1 MTWSTADIPDLTGRR
16 ALVTGATSGL
26 GYETALELL
35 RHGADVLVA
44 ARNPAKAAQ
53 ASTDLAQAS
62 GREPT
67 VVELDLADLTSVE
80 KAADE
85 VSKSYDKLD
94 LLVNNAGVMA
104 PPYGQTADGFE
115 LQIGTNHL
123 GHFALTG
130 RLLKLLL
137 KAPDPRVVTVSSFMH
152 KTVRGIT
159 REDLRRPASGYRKW
173 DAYGKSKLANLLF
186 MFELDRRARAAGVNL
201 LSAGAHPGY
210 ASTHLQAAGPELAGQ
225 EFMVK
230 LMGVGNRLFAQSAAA
245 GAWPSLYAATNPD
258 LRPGSY
264 VGPGFLEYRG
274 APKIVLPS
282 QTAQDPELAKRLWEW
297 SVGRP
302 AWIRHS
308 PCQSSDTG
316 PTLWLPSGNPKP
328 EVAPC
333 ADSQPPSQSPSS
345 CSPSAPARTPTRP
358 GQASVRR
365 TSASPAPTGSRSAP
379 SY

>member
-44 ARNPAKAAQ
+44 ARNPAKAAR
-53 ASTDLAQAS
+53 ASEELAQAS

-67 VVELDLADLTSVE
+67 VVALDLADLMSIE

-85 VSKSYDKLD
+85 VSKTYDKLD

-104 PPYGQTADGFE
+104 PPYQQTADGFE

-159 REDLRRPASGYRKW
+159 QEDLRRPASGYRKW

-186 MFELDRRARAAGVNL
+186 MLELDRRARAAGVNL

-225 EFMVK
+225 EFMAK
-230 LMGVGNRLFAQSAAA
+230 LTAVGNRLFAQSAAA

-297 SVGRP
+297 SVDATGVDP
-302 AWIRHS
+302 ALTVPR
-308 PCQSSDTG
+308 
-316 PTLWLPSGNPKP
+316 
-328 EVAPC
+328 
-333 ADSQPPSQSPSS
+333 
-345 CSPSAPARTPTRP
+345 
-358 GQASVRR
+358 
-365 TSASPAPTGSRSAP
+365 
-379 SY
+379 